1 MTAPFLSRHAAL
13 LPAPRIAGSQGGVF
27 HEPPAN
33 WPTSGA
39 RMQWTTREE
48 WMTAPF
54 LSYHA
59 AMAGL
64 ANMATAISDAEKSL
78 LIASSFDLPRASDE

>member
-39 RMQWTTREE
+39 RMQCMTREE
-48 WMTAPF
+48 STRAPF
-54 LSYHA
+54 WSYHA
-59 AMAGL
+59 AMAGV